1 VAKRSA
7 RFHHCFQAPAARVWQ
22 GLADTARYNEAA
34 GFPAHNI
41 TEIAQAD
48 GTQLFR
54 GSARIG
60 PLAVTW
66 DDRPTNWIRDHWLEH
81 TRLFER
87 GPLARLTGRLTLTPD
102 GGGRCEGVHEIEVEP
117 RGLAGRAV
125 AAFLLSKGRQAFER
139 LAAQAEAWA
148 RGERAV
154 PFDPPAPDLPVN
166 AKRRAERIAAE
177 LVAAGHAAGPAD
189 RLLRLV
195 LAGGETD
202 VTRIRP
208 LALARAWREPPEAV
222 VALCLD
228 ATKRGLLSL
237 SWDLL
242 CPRCRGAKVRA
253 PSLDKLPQGAHCPT
267 CAVDYDRDFSRN
279 CEATFRPAE
288 AIRPLAGGAFC
299 LLGPMGT
306 PHILAHLTLA
316 PGERREVPLDLP
328 PGPYRF
334 RTLEPGPEVALDH
347 AGGPPPSVRYDGA
360 AIAAEP
366 GPGRGTGLVLANASP
381 HLRTFV
387 VEDRSWVADALTGD
401 RLTAM
406 QPFRDL
412 FSDQVLRPGD
422 EVGIGRI
429 AILFSDLRGSTA
441 LYERIGDAAAYRR
454 VREHFGYLA
463 AIVRQHEGA
472 IVKTIG
478 DAVMA
483 AFADPAQGVAAAL
496 AMQDHIGDLNR
507 SSAGPPLVLK
517 LGVHAGPCIAVT
529 LNDRLD
535 YFGRAVNLAA
545 RLLDVSQGADVVL
558 SADLAAEPKVA
569 ALLEGRSLERGKT
582 ELRGFVGAVPF
593 VQVAVG
599 QGRWKELRTPDR
611 RARKIAS
618 VV

>member
-1 VAKRSA
+1 
-7 RFHHCFQAPAARVWQ
+7 
-22 GLADTARYNEAA
+22 
-34 GFPAHNI
+34 
-41 TEIAQAD
+41 
-48 GTQLFR
+48 
-54 GSARIG
+54 
-60 PLAVTW
+60 
-66 DDRPTNWIRDHWLEH
+66 
-81 TRLFER
+81 
-87 GPLARLTGRLTLTPD
+87 
-102 GGGRCEGVHEIEVEP
+102 
-117 RGLAGRAV
+117 
-125 AAFLLSKGRQAFER
+125 
-139 LAAQAEAWA
+139 
-148 RGERAV
+148 
-154 PFDPPAPDLPVN
+154 
-166 AKRRAERIAAE
+166 
-177 LVAAGHAAGPAD
+177 
-189 RLLRLV
+189 
-195 LAGGETD
+195 
-202 VTRIRP
+202 
-208 LALARAWREPPEAV
+208 
-222 VALCLD
+222 
-228 ATKRGLLSL
+228 
-237 SWDLL
+237 
-242 CPRCRGAKVRA
+242 
-253 PSLDKLPQGAHCPT
+253 
-267 CAVDYDRDFSRN
+267 
-279 CEATFRPAE
+279 
-288 AIRPLAGGAFC
+288 
-299 LLGPMGT
+299 MGT

-569 ALLEGRSLERGKT
+569 ALLEGRSLKRGKT

-593 VQVAVG
+593 LQVAVG
-599 QGRWKELRTPDR
+599 QDRWKGLRTPDR
-611 RARKIAS
+611 RARKSQAS
-618 VV
+618 SDRDGVQAWTAASSCSACQVQGSRRSSSWALVRPEIMRSSMTVSHARSSTLFRTASASKTTVFEIKSARKWLSFDVFRRFS